1 MYPYSHDMFLSSLPH
16 PAPSSGA
23 SNALAARLSVTAPNA
38 MHGLV
43 LASPLESTAH
53 LALQFLLTEVSFSC
67 TVAVSLSHR
76 RSLSAMQAIEDEVC
90 D

>member
-1 MYPYSHDMFLSSLPH
+1 MVCTAVFTFTHHPVCKLMYTYSTVDLFLSSPPH

-23 SNALAARLSVTAPNA
+23 STALAARLSVTAPNA

-53 LALQFLLTEVSFSC
+53 LALQFLLTEVSLC
-67 TVAVSLSHR
+67 TVV
-76 RSLSAMQAIEDEVC
+76 
-90 D
+90 